1 MTLPTQTN
9 CETGGFRD
17 ASFAAAGDWQLVL
30 AAPDVDARVFVEK
43 QAAKLSAFRDFDLTC
58 RGITPTDP
66 ARQLQ
71 QKAELFLLQP

>member
-1 MTLPTQTN
+1 L
-9 CETGGFRD
+9 
-17 ASFAAAGDWQLVL
+17 QLVL

-43 QAAKLSAFRDFDLTC
+43 QAAKLSAFRDFDLTF
-58 RGITPTDP
+58 RGITPADP